1 MVWIVLSAVWFALA
15 TIEFILL
22 KSRYDSL
29 EDLAP
34 QRRSSIGLPSLAVIL
49 PVRNEA
55 ENIGECLHSLMAQT
69 YSSEKLQVIVVDDC
83 STDHTARIVQE
94 FQGRW
99 NRLRLVE
106 AGPLP
111 SGWLG
116 KSHACWVG
124 AGSVEAEWLCFIDA
138 DTRHAS
144 ELMESSINIALQ
156 DQVDLFSLH
165 PHQEMLGFWE
175 RLLMPV
181 SFMTLMILLDTSRIN
196 DPESKAA
203 IAIGQFILIR
213 STVYQATGGH
223 QAIREQILDDVALA
237 RLVKTKGHPI
247 KLMGG
252 KHLIRTRMYTNLR
265 SLWQGLVRGGSEL
278 FGVPITT
285 IAVLSAL
292 CMTVLPLGYP
302 TWRIVEVL
310 RHLDMASLLSA
321 VLACLGTA
329 AWYGAH
335 ALALHTYHVPY
346 TYLLSLPLS
355 SFLMAV
361 VSADGIIRRLL
372 GKRLWKDR
380 EI

>member
-1 MVWIVLSAVWFALA
+1 MLWVVLSAVWFALA

-69 YSSEKLQVIVVDDC
+69 YPSEKFEVIVVDDC

-144 ELMESSINIALQ
+144 ELLESSLNIALQ
-156 DQVDLFSLH
+156 DQVDLLSLH

-181 SFMTLMILLDTSRIN
+181 SFMTLMILLDSSRIN

-213 STVYQATGGH
+213 SKVYQATGGH
-223 QAIREQILDDVALA
+223 QAIRDQILDDVALA

-335 ALALHTYHVPY
+335 ALAMHTYRVPY
-346 TYLLSLPLS
+346 TYLLFLPLS

-361 VSADGIIRRLL
+361 VNADGIIRRLL